1 MSTQRYVEINDNVK
15 STWSIERIWKLA
27 ESLPVEEI
35 SIDDIKGPNE
45 VTWFSD
51 EGPQPT
57 CREIAKHCQRINNA
71 DVSYPVILTSD
82 YRVFDGM
89 HRIAKQ
95 IMLGEETIKV
105 RRFRENPEADEVI
118 ELSVEQV

>member
-1 MSTQRYVEINDNVK
+1 MKGRQPAVK
-15 STWSIERIWKLA
+15 SR
-27 ESLPVEEI
+27 
-35 SIDDIKGPNE
+35 
-45 VTWFSD
+45 
-51 EGPQPT
+51 
-57 CREIAKHCQRINNA
+57 KHCQRINNA
-71 DVSYPVILTSD
+71 NVSYPVILTSD

-118 ELSVEQV
+118 ELSVEQA

>member
-1 MSTQRYVEINDNVK
+1 M
-15 STWSIERIWKLA
+15 
-27 ESLPVEEI
+27 
-35 SIDDIKGPNE
+35 
-45 VTWFSD
+45 
-51 EGPQPT
+51 
-57 CREIAKHCQRINNA
+57 
-71 DVSYPVILTSD
+71 ILTSD

-105 RRFRENPEADEVI
+105 KRFRENPEADEVI

>member
-1 MSTQRYVEINDNVK
+1 MTRNDNVK

-118 ELSVEQV
+118 ELSVEQA